1 MVAGLQGD
9 PALTTSTNP
18 ARARIVL
25 DCRMVNDPAMMSSVR
40 MIPKTPQHV
49 CAAMAGAN
57 FVAVTQIL
65 TRDYVPCLLEMAVCI
80 FAVTLPLN
88 LRVYVLD
95 DDFPAYQEQGN
106 KSARVNILFCRF
118 LGLAALNV
126 IGFTLLFFHLG
137 WLPGILFAV
146 TAGGFV
152 FSLFSGAGRGA
163 IWRIALRVLFS
174 IFRRVPSNET
184 TSTGRDD

>member
-1 MVAGLQGD
+1 
-9 PALTTSTNP
+9 
-18 ARARIVL
+18 
-25 DCRMVNDPAMMSSVR
+25 

-57 FVAVTQIL
+57 FVAITQIL
-65 TRDYVPCLLEMAVCI
+65 TRDSVPCLLQIAVGI

-118 LGLAALNV
+118 LGLVALNIV
-126 IGFTLLFFHLG
+126 GFALLFFYLG
-137 WLPGILFAV
+137 WLPGILFTLTAV
-146 TAGGFV
+146 GFV
-152 FSLFSGAGRGA
+152 FSLFSDAGRGA
-163 IWRIALRVLFS
+163 IWRIARRVVLS
-174 IFRRVPSNET
+174 LFRRVPPLKP
-184 TSTGRDD
+184 